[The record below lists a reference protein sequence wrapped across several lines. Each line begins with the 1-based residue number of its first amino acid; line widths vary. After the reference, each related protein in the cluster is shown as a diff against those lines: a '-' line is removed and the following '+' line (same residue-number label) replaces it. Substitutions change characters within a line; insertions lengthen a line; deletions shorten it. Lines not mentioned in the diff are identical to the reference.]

1 MDVLEAIHTRRSI
14 GEVRP
19 EPPPRELIEKIL
31 EAATWAPNHYK
42 VEPWR
47 FFVISGEARARLGEV
62 DASITAETLD
72 VDTPPAVRELVLAKQ
87 KEKSLRAP
95 YIIAVVVEKP
105 ANEKVVYIE
114 NVAAVG
120 AAVQN
125 MLLAAHALGLGAK
138 WRTGKV
144 AYHPSTKAF
153 LGIDPDA
160 DILGFIYIGYPAM
173 EPEPAIRQP
182 VSTKTVW
189 LEE

>member
-1 MDVLEAIHTRRSI
+1 MDVLEAIRERRSI
-14 GEVRP
+14 GEVKP
-19 EPPPRELIEKIL
+19 EAPPRALIERVL

-47 FFVISGEARARLGEV
+47 FFVLTGEARARLGAV
-62 DASITAETLD
+62 DAEITAETLGDD
-72 VDTPPAVRELVLAKQ
+72 VSPAAREIVLSKQ

-95 YIIAVVVEKP
+95 YVIAVVVEKP
-105 ANEKVVYIE
+105 AHEKVVYIE

-144 AYHPSTKAF
+144 AYHPKTKAF
-153 LGIDPDA
+153 LGLEPDA
-160 DILGFIYIGYPAM
+160 DILGFIYIGYPDM
-173 EPEPAIRQP
+173 EPEPASRLP
-182 VSTKTVW
+182 VSAKTIW
-189 LEE
+189 LE

>member
-1 MDVLEAIHTRRSI
+1 MDVLEAIRTRRSI

-72 VDTPPAVRELVLAKQ
+72 ADTPPAVRELVLAKQ

-95 YIIAVVVEKP
+95 YVIAVVVEKP
-105 ANEKVVYIE
+105 TNEKVVYIE

-138 WRTGKV
+138 WRTGKI
-144 AYHPSTKAF
+144 AYHPHTKAF
-153 LGIDPDA
+153 LGIEPDV

-173 EPEPAIRQP
+173 EPEPATRQP
-182 VSTKTVW
+182 VSAKTVW
-189 LEE
+189 LE